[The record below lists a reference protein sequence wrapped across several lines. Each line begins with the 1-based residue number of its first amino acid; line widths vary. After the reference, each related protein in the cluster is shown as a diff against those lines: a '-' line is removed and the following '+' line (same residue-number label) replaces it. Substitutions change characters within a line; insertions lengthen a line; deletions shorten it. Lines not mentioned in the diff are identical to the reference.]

1 MSKGPKTKQKFDI
14 DVIKTPEGHVPTV
27 DSFHKVIDGLFG
39 EVLDT
44 RKDIAKLIPN
54 LEKELSSLREILAQ
68 QMIIFEV
75 INDNISKLDVELKDQ
90 SRKITKIQKI
100 TVDSKEKQL
109 SEANLTAESKKAIAK
124 LVKDELKESTKPIH
138 EALKLLEKVV
148 AKSETDTLKKVEKQ
162 LTNIK
167 DQIDDLSSK
176 TELQMLEILEGV
188 TQSPVRRTTKSS
200 SSTTKT
206 TKKKLTS

>member
-1 MSKGPKTKQKFDI
+1 MSKNPKSKQKFDI

-27 DSFHKVIDGLFG
+27 ESFHKVIDGLFG

-44 RKDIAKLIPN
+44 RKDIVKLIPN

-68 QMIIFEV
+68 QMILFEV
-75 INDNISKLDVELKDQ
+75 INNNLLKLEDELKDQ
-90 SRKITKIQKI
+90 SRKITKIQKS
-100 TVDSKEKQL
+100 TTDTKERQL
-109 SEANLTAESKKAIAK
+109 LEAKLTTESKKAIAK

-162 LTNIK
+162 LTNLK
-167 DQIDDLSSK
+167 DQLDDLSSK
-176 TELQMLEILEGV
+176 TELQMLEILESL
-188 TQSPVRRTTKSS
+188 TQGPMRRTTKSA

>member
-1 MSKGPKTKQKFDI
+1 MSKNPKSKQKFDI
-14 DVIKTPEGHVPTV
+14 DVIKTPQGHVPTV

-44 RKDIAKLIPN
+44 RKDIVKLIPN

-68 QMIIFEV
+68 QMIIFEI

-90 SRKITKIQKI
+90 SRKISKIQKI
-100 TVDSKEKQL
+100 VTDSKEKQL

-162 LTNIK
+162 LTNLK

-188 TQSPVRRTTKSS
+188 THDPVRRTTKSS

>member
-1 MSKGPKTKQKFDI
+1 MSKSPKSKQKFDI

-27 DSFHKVIDGLFG
+27 ESFHKVIDGLFG

-44 RKDIAKLIPN
+44 RKDIVKLIPN

-68 QMIIFEV
+68 QMIVFEV
-75 INDNISKLDVELKDQ
+75 INDNISKLENEIKDQ
-90 SRKITKIQKI
+90 SRKISKIQKI
-100 TVDSKEKQL
+100 TTDTKEKQL
-109 SEANLTAESKKAIAK
+109 SEADLTAESKRAIAK
-124 LVKDELKESTKPIH
+124 LVKDELKEGTKPIH

-148 AKSETDTLKKVEKQ
+148 AKSEIDTLKKVEKQ
-162 LTNIK
+162 LANLR

-176 TELQMLEILEGV
+176 TELQMLEILESV
-188 TQSPVRRTTKSS
+188 NQEPVRRTTKST

-206 TKKKLTS
+206 TKRKLTS

>member
-1 MSKGPKTKQKFDI
+1 MSRSPKSKQKFDI

-27 DSFHKVIDGLFG
+27 ESFHKVIDGLFG

-44 RKDIAKLIPN
+44 RKDIVKLIPN

-68 QMIIFEV
+68 QMIVFEV
-75 INDNISKLDVELKDQ
+75 INDNIAKLENELKDQ
-90 SRKITKIQKI
+90 SKKITKIQKI
-100 TVDSKEKQL
+100 ADDTEERELSKAE
-109 SEANLTAESKKAIAK
+109 LTAESKKEIAR

-138 EALKLLEKVV
+138 EALKLLEKSVTKTE
-148 AKSETDTLKKVEKQ
+148 ADTLKKFEKQ
-162 LTNIK
+162 LTNLR

-176 TELQMLEILEGV
+176 TEIQMLEILESV
-188 TQSPVRRTTKSS
+188 TQDHERRTTKTQ
-200 SSTTKT
+200 SSTAKT

>member
-1 MSKGPKTKQKFDI
+1 MSRSPKSKQKFDI

-27 DSFHKVIDGLFG
+27 ESFHKVIDGLFG

-44 RKDIAKLIPN
+44 RKDIVKLIPN

-68 QMIIFEV
+68 QMIVFEV
-75 INDNISKLDVELKDQ
+75 INDNIAKLENELKDQ
-90 SRKITKIQKI
+90 SKKITKIQKI
-100 TVDSKEKQL
+100 ADDTGERELSKAE
-109 SEANLTAESKKAIAK
+109 LTAESKKEIAR

-138 EALKLLEKVV
+138 EALKLLEKSVTKTE
-148 AKSETDTLKKVEKQ
+148 ADTLKKFEKQ
-162 LTNIK
+162 LTNLR

-176 TELQMLEILEGV
+176 TEIQMLEILESV
-188 TQSPVRRTTKSS
+188 TQDHERRTTKTQ
-200 SSTTKT
+200 SSTAKT

>member
-1 MSKGPKTKQKFDI
+1 MSKGPKRKQKFDI

-27 DSFHKVIDGLFG
+27 DSFHRVIDGLFG

-44 RKDIAKLIPN
+44 RKDIVKLIPN

-75 INDNISKLDVELKDQ
+75 INDNISKLDAELKDQ
-90 SRKITKIQKI
+90 SKKITKIQKI

>member
-1 MSKGPKTKQKFDI
+1 MSKSPKSKQKFDI

-27 DSFHKVIDGLFG
+27 ESFHKVIDGLFG

-44 RKDIAKLIPN
+44 RKDIVKLIPN

-68 QMIIFEV
+68 QMIVFEV
-75 INDNISKLDVELKDQ
+75 INDNISKLENEIKDQ
-90 SRKITKIQKI
+90 SRQISKIQKI
-100 TVDSKEKQL
+100 TTDTKEKQL
-109 SEANLTAESKKAIAK
+109 SEANLTAESKRAIAK
-124 LVKDELKESTKPIH
+124 LVKDELKEGTKPIH

-148 AKSETDTLKKVEKQ
+148 AKSETVTLKKVEKQ
-162 LTNIK
+162 LTNLR

-176 TELQMLEILEGV
+176 TELQMLEILESV
-188 TQSPVRRTTKSS
+188 NQEPVRRTTKSIG
-200 SSTTKT
+200 STTKT

>member
-1 MSKGPKTKQKFDI
+1 MSKSPKSKQKFDI

-27 DSFHKVIDGLFG
+27 ESFHKVIDGLFG

-44 RKDIAKLIPN
+44 RKDIVKLIPN

-68 QMIIFEV
+68 QLIVFEV
-75 INDNISKLDVELKDQ
+75 INDNISKLEDELKDQ

-100 TVDSKEKQL
+100 TTDTKGREL
-109 SEANLTAESKKAIAK
+109 SEADLTAESKRAIAK
-124 LVKDELKESTKPIH
+124 IVKDELKQSIKPIH

-162 LTNIK
+162 LTNLR

-176 TELQMLEILEGV
+176 TELQMLEILESV
-188 TQSPVRRTTKSS
+188 NQNPVRRTTKST

>member
-1 MSKGPKTKQKFDI
+1 MSKNPKSKQKFDI

-27 DSFHKVIDGLFG
+27 ESFHKVIDGLFG

-44 RKDIAKLIPN
+44 RKDIVKLIPN

-75 INDNISKLDVELKDQ
+75 INDNISKLEDELKDQ

-100 TVDSKEKQL
+100 TTDTKEKQL
-109 SEANLTAESKKAIAK
+109 SEADLTAESKRAIAK
-124 LVKDELKESTKPIH
+124 LVKDELSKGTKPIH

-162 LTNIK
+162 LTNLR

-176 TELQMLEILEGV
+176 TELQMLEILESV
-188 TQSPVRRTTKSS
+188 TQDPVRRTTKSTG
-200 SSTTKT
+200 STTKT